1 MVEIKPAWKPRKE
14 NKLIG
19 TAIPR
24 LDGVEKASGFAKYST
39 DYTGDGT
46 LPARMLC
53 SPHASATIKSLDI
66 AAAKKVAGVRAVY
79 VFPGRA
85 VADGKP
91 YDLTWEGEPIAAVA
105 ADTVAQALEGMKAI
119 KIEYEVKEHF
129 VDGADLKGATE
140 KNRVKPGKSDAT
152 TGDPDK
158 AINEATANT
167 DAYVVHK
174 GHYGIQSI
182 THCCLEPHGSTCSWN
197 GDKLNVELSTQNVS
211 LTGGQFAAPLGIDAA
226 KVSIH
231 CDYIGGGFGSKFAAD
246 DWGVAC
252 AALSRDAGKPVQL
265 HLDRGTELQSGGS
278 RPSAYADVTIAAKKD
293 GTITAWDSHL
303 WGSDGFKGATVNQQ
317 FLPYVIQPAN
327 RRVKTTGL
335 ICNSGPARAWRA
347 PNHPQT
353 CALTCTVIDDLAAAL
368 NMDPY
373 DVFMTNLGLSTGS
386 SLPKEMAPEVYAA
399 EMAKAAEL
407 MDWKGKW
414 KGRGKWDD
422 KGWKR
427 GLGMSLHTWGGR
439 AGNGTCTIKVHPDG
453 TVETF
458 AGSQDLG
465 TGTRT
470 AISAVV
476 AEAFGIPMSSV
487 KVNIGSNAY
496 PASGPSGGST
506 TIGGVAGPH
515 HRGALLALGQIF
527 DKVAEKHSVDAASLK
542 ARDGKIVSGDKEV
555 CTWKQA
561 AGLTS
566 PMGLEVQGKGPAND
580 GLTAQGAGG
589 VQMVDLSV
597 DPATGRVR
605 VNKYVAVQDMGT
617 VINTT
622 MAKSQILGAMIQ
634 CIAYGLTEERIMDN
648 ATGKFIN
655 ANLRDYKLPRIG
667 DIGELVVEIYQPD
680 SQYERGIVG
689 LGEPPVIGGGAAI
702 SNAVANAIG
711 VRVPVIPLTP
721 KRILD
726 ALAKA

>member
-1 MVEIKPAWKPRKE
+1 MVDLKVAWKPRGE

-24 LDGVEKASGFAKYST
+24 IDGVEKGSGFAKYST
-39 DYTGDGT
+39 DYTGNGT
-46 LPARMLC
+46 LPARLLC
-53 SPHASATIKSLDI
+53 SPHASATIKSLD
-66 AAAKKVAGVRAVY
+66 AEPAKKVAGVRAVY

-85 VADGKP
+85 AGDGDD
-91 YDLTWEGEPIAAVA
+91 YEIQCAGDPIVAVA
-105 ADTVAQALEGMKAI
+105 ADTVAQALEGVQAI
-119 KIEYEVKEHF
+119 KIEYAVKDHF
-129 VDGADLKGATE
+129 VDEANLEEAT
-140 KNRVKPGKSDAT
+140 KLMRVKPGRSEAK
-152 TGDPDK
+152 TGDPDA
-158 AINEATANT
+158 AIKEA
-167 DAYVVHK
+167 DVVHK
-174 GHYGIQSI
+174 GHYGISAI

-197 GDKLNVELSTQNVS
+197 GDNKLNVELSTQNVS
-211 LTGGQFAAPLGIDAA
+211 GTGGQFAGPLGIEAA
-226 KVSIH
+226 NVTVH

-246 DWGVAC
+246 EWGVAC
-252 AALSRDAGKPVQL
+252 AALAKDAGKPVQL
-265 HLDRGTELQSGGS
+265 HLDRATELAMAGS

-293 GTITAWDSHL
+293 GTITAWDSTL
-303 WGSDGFKGATVNQQ
+303 WGSDGYRGGVVNPQ
-317 FLPYVIQPAN
+317 FLPYVIQPPN
-327 RRVKTTGL
+327 RRVKTIGL
-335 ICNSGPARAWRA
+335 VCNSGPARAWRA

-353 CALTCTVIDDLAAAL
+353 CALTCTAIDDLAAAL

-373 DVFMTNLGLSTGS
+373 EVFMKNLGLSTGT
-386 SLPKEMAPEVYAA
+386 SLPKEAAPEIYAA

-407 MDWKGKW
+407 MGWKAKW

-422 KGWKR
+422 GGWKR
-427 GLGMSLHTWGGR
+427 GLGMSLHTWGGG
-439 AGNGTCTIKVHPDG
+439 AGGGSCTIKVHPDG

-470 AISAVV
+470 AIAAVV
-476 AEAFGIPMSSV
+476 AEAFGIPLSSV
-487 KVNIGSNAY
+487 RVNIGSSTY
-496 PASGPSGGST
+496 PQSGPSGGST

-515 HRGALLALGQIF
+515 HRGSLKALGMVF
-527 DKVAEKHSVDAASLK
+527 DKVAEKHGVEAGSLA
-542 ARDGKIVSGDKEV
+542 ARDGKIFSGDKEV

-561 AGLTS
+561 AALTG
-566 PMGLEVQGKGPAND
+566 PMGLEAQGQGPAND
-580 GLTAQGAGG
+580 GLTAAGAGG

-597 DPATGRVR
+597 DPGTGRVR

-634 CIAYGLTEERIMDN
+634 CIAYGLSEERIMDN

-655 ANLRDYKLPRIG
+655 ANLKDYKLPRIG
-667 DIGELVVEIYQPD
+667 DIGELVVELYQPD
-680 SQYERGIVG
+680 SMYSRGIVG

-711 VRVPVIPLTP
+711 VRVPVLPLTP